1 MMRVRM
7 MRSLGILLLTV
18 SMALWLTDCER
29 KLGGVEYVGVEKM
42 QNGYLFRI
50 RTEHPVGDVSAF
62 VGPGNWLLVTVVDS
76 LLDTTRIAAFR
87 SSLVDTVEVRHFPSA
102 FQFSLHFTTRIDRVE
117 VVHDNPG
124 REILISVFRD
134 KEEARASKR
143 HRKSY
148 R

>member
-1 MMRVRM
+1 
-7 MRSLGILLLTV
+7 
-18 SMALWLTDCER
+18 
-29 KLGGVEYVGVEKM
+29 VEYVGIEKM
-42 QNGYLFRI
+42 QNGYLFKI

-87 SSLVDTVEVRHFPSA
+87 SSLVDTVEVRHFRSA
-102 FQFSLHFTTRIDRVE
+102 FQFSLHFTTRISRVE

-124 REILISVFRD
+124 REILISVFRE
-134 KEEARASKR
+134 EEALAPKR
-143 HRKSY
+143 RGASY